1 MRVEDAIK
9 KASLRLKNVTFRPRF
24 EAEILLAHHLSW
36 DRVSLHLRSKEFC
49 NDCQSFFE
57 LVERRASFEPI
68 EYITKRVSF
77 YSEEFFIDRGALI
90 PRPETEIL
98 IDVASELI
106 ESYNIKRV
114 VEVGIGSGAVSVVL
128 AKKYKSIEILGTDIS
143 IDALKI
149 ANINLKLHNLQ
160 DRVKVVHTSLLDGID
175 EDVEL
180 IISNPPYIS
189 KDFKLEPNVINF
201 EPHIALFAEDDG
213 LKLLKDIVSIGV
225 EKRARAVICEMG
237 FNQREPM
244 SKFFDSLKIK
254 KFGFYRDLASLER
267 GFWLVP

>member
-1 MRVEDAIK
+1 M
-9 KASLRLKNVTFRPRF
+9 
-24 EAEILLAHHLSW
+24 
-36 DRVSLHLRSKEFC
+36 
-49 NDCQSFFE
+49 
-57 LVERRASFEPI
+57 ERRASFEPI

-189 KDFKLEPNVINF
+189 KILNLN
-201 EPHIALFAEDDG
+201 
-213 LKLLKDIVSIGV
+213 
-225 EKRARAVICEMG
+225 
-237 FNQREPM
+237 PM
-244 SKFFDSLKIK
+244 S
-254 KFGFYRDLASLER
+254 
-267 GFWLVP
+267 